1 MSDIWRDIHYALR
14 TLVRNR
20 SLTAIVA
27 LSLGLGIGLNTAVF
41 SFVDAVLLHPFPY
54 SQPEKLVFIWGT
66 KNLDVRRG
74 ISGATLDQ
82 WQSQS
87 ATFEKIAPFQLNLSS
102 VSLDSGGADTLQ
114 AAYVGTEIFNVLG
127 AHPLIGRTFS
137 SVEEEPGQGKS
148 VIVSY
153 GLWQSRFGGD
163 KSIIGASARLS
174 GDAYTILGVMPK
186 DFFFPDQDAQLWIP
200 LTKHGS
206 FYNQAHGL
214 GRLRSNATLPQA
226 QAELDTFAKIDAQND
241 AKESGEKS
249 NQSTAG
255 VFRLYDVV
263 VGKYQLALWTL
274 LGAVT
279 LLVLLAC
286 ANVANLLLARGV
298 AREKELAVRA
308 ALGAGRAGIFR
319 QLLTES
325 LVLALFANAVGL
337 LAGFWSIRFLRI
349 FHLSGVTGLDRAG
362 INVRVL
368 LFSLALSLLAGL
380 ISGIMP
386 AWKASSKDLHPS
398 LQQGSAGTTGRRH
411 GQLRNLLVSLEVA
424 FAIMLLVGAGLLV
437 NSFERI
443 VHTSWGFNPEQLLLV
458 QVHLPRTVQ
467 ASPAQIT
474 EIAESVQ
481 RRLKSLSGVT
491 SAAMSYGV
499 PIRYAYKGVPLQV
512 DGKRVGS
519 DFYPAMSGVS
529 HDYFR
534 TMGIP
539 LLKGR
544 EFSVQDDA
552 QAKRVVVI
560 SRSLAEKLW
569 PGKNSVGKNLVALRV
584 KPELME
590 RFKGRPSGPAVAAM
604 VNQPSSWEPEGNPL
618 EVIGEVG
625 DVRMFGLEEEA
636 APALYEDYRQIPPG
650 SFFVTYQKFMIRTSG
665 DPTNIISNI
674 KAVIQSVEPAT
685 TFEEIVPMQELVS
698 KSIGGR
704 GSNKLLL
711 VISILFGSL
720 SLFLAAAGIYGVVSH
735 SIVQRTREIGIRM
748 ALGAD
753 ARDIV
758 RLVMTQGMRP
768 VLWGAS
774 LGLVACWA
782 ITRFFKALMFGVTP
796 TDPLTFSIVSAL
808 LLLVSL
814 CACLIPSIRTMNTN
828 PVEALRHD

>member
-1 MSDIWRDIHYALR
+1 MNSFLRDLRYAFR
-14 TLVRNR
+14 MLVRNR

-27 LSLGLGIGLNTAVF
+27 VSLGLGIGLNTAVF

-74 ISGATLDQ
+74 ISGNTLDQ

-87 ATFEKIAPFQLNLSS
+87 AAFEKIAPFQMNLISL
-102 VSLDSGGADTLQ
+102 SLDSGGADTLQ
-114 AAYVGTEIFNVLG
+114 AAYVGTEVFSVLG
-127 AHPLIGRTFS
+127 AHPIIGRTFS
-137 SVEEEPGQGKS
+137 SAEEEPGADKS
-148 VIVSY
+148 AILSY

-163 KSIIGASARLS
+163 KNIIGTSARLG
-174 GDAYTILGVMPK
+174 GDPYTILGVMPQN
-186 DFFFPDQDAQLWIP
+186 FFFPDQDAQLWIP
-200 LTKHGS
+200 LTKRGG
-206 FYNQAHGL
+206 FYGQVHGL
-214 GRLRSNATLPQA
+214 GRLRPNATLPQA
-226 QAELDTFAKIDAQND
+226 QAELDTFVRNDAQENGD
-241 AKESGEKS
+241 KL
-249 NQSTAG
+249 NQSAAG
-255 VFRLYDVV
+255 VFRLYDIV

-337 LAGFWSIRFLRI
+337 LAGFWAIRFLRI
-349 FHLSGVTGLDRAG
+349 FHLSGVTGLDRAT
-362 INVRVL
+362 INYRVL
-368 LFSLALSLLAGL
+368 LFSLGLSLLTGL

-386 AWKASSKDLHPS
+386 AWKASSKDLRAS
-398 LQQGSAGTTGRRH
+398 LQQGSAGTTGRKH

-424 FAIMLLVGAGLLV
+424 FAIVLLVSAGLLV

-443 VHTSWGFNPEQLLLV
+443 VHTSWGFNPEQLLLI
-458 QVHLPRTVQ
+458 QLNLPRSTQ
-467 ASPAQIT
+467 KSPAQIT
-474 EIAESVQ
+474 EFAESTVQ
-481 RRLKSLSGVT
+481 RLKVLSGVS

-499 PIRYAYKGVPLQV
+499 PIRYAYKGIPLQV
-512 DGKRVGS
+512 DGKRVGT
-519 DFYPAMSGVS
+519 DFYPAMSGVG

-539 LLKGR
+539 VLKGR

-569 PGKNSVGKNLVALRV
+569 PGKNPIGESLVTLRV

-590 RFKGRPSGPAVAAM
+590 KFKGRPSGWAVAAM
-604 VNQPSSWEPEGNPL
+604 TNQPSSWEPEGAPL

-625 DVRMFGLEEEA
+625 DVRMFGLEGEA
-636 APALYEDYRQIPPG
+636 APALYEDYRQIPRG
-650 SFFVTYQKFMIRTSG
+650 TFFVDHQKFLIRTSAA
-665 DPTNIISNI
+665 SNSI
-674 KAVIQSVEPAT
+674 VSEAKGVIHSIEPST
-685 TFEEIVPMQELVS
+685 VIEEIVPMQDLVGQ
-698 KSIGGR
+698 SIGGR

-774 LGLVACWA
+774 LGLASCWA
-782 ITRFFKALMFGVTP
+782 ITRFFKALMFGITP
-796 TDPLTFSIVSAL
+796 TDPLTFSTVSAL
-808 LLLVSL
+808 LLLVSF
-814 CACLIPSIRTMNTN
+814 CACLIPSIRTLNTN

>member
-1 MSDIWRDIHYALR
+1 MNSFWRDLRYAFR
-14 TLVRNR
+14 MLVRNR

-74 ISGATLDQ
+74 ISGTTLDQ

-87 ATFEKIAPFQLNLSS
+87 ATLEKIAPFQLNLSS

-114 AAYVGTEIFNVLG
+114 AAYVGTEIFSVLG
-127 AHPLIGRTFS
+127 ARPLIGRTFLS
-137 SVEEEPGQGKS
+137 SEEESGGDKS
-148 VIVSY
+148 VILSY

-163 KSIIGASARLS
+163 KNAIGTVARLS
-174 GDAYTILGVMPK
+174 GEPYTILGVMPQN
-186 DFFFPDQDAQLWIP
+186 FFFPDQDAQLWIP
-200 LTKHGS
+200 LTKRGG
-206 FYNQAHGL
+206 FYGQVHGL
-214 GRLRSNATLPQA
+214 GRLRPNATLPQA
-226 QAELDTFAKIDAQND
+226 QAELDTFAKND
-241 AKESGEKS
+241 AKESGDKT

-337 LAGFWSIRFLRI
+337 LAGYWAIRFLRI
-349 FHLSGVTGLDRAG
+349 FHLSGVTALDRAAM
-362 INVRVL
+362 NYRVL

-386 AWKASSKDLHPS
+386 AWKASSKDLHAS
-398 LQQGSAGTTGRRH
+398 LQQGSAGTTGRKH

-424 FAIMLLVGAGLLV
+424 FAIVLLVSAGLLV

-443 VHTSWGFNPEQLLLV
+443 VHASWGFNSEQLLLV
-458 QVHLPRTVQ
+458 QLHLPQTWKKSS
-467 ASPAQIT
+467 SPVT
-474 EIAESVQ
+474 EFAESVLL
-481 RRLKSLSGVT
+481 RLKTMPGVS
-491 SAAMSYGV
+491 SAAMAGGV
-499 PIRYAYKGVPLQV
+499 PIRYSYRGLPIVV
-512 DGKRVGS
+512 DGKRIGS
-519 DFYPAMSGVS
+519 DFNPAMTAVS

-534 TMGIP
+534 AMGIP
-539 LLKGR
+539 LLRGR
-544 EFSVQDDA
+544 EFTIQDDA
-552 QAKRVVVI
+552 QSKRVVVI
-560 SRSLAEKLW
+560 SRALAEKIW
-569 PGKNSVGKNLVALRV
+569 HGQDPIGKTFVTLRV
-584 KPELME
+584 KQELME
-590 RFKGRPSGPAVAAM
+590 KLKARQSGPAIAAM
-604 VNQPSSWEPEGNPL
+604 VRLPSSWEDDGGPL

-636 APALYEDYRQIPPG
+636 APALYEDYRQ
-650 SFFVTYQKFMIRTSG
+650 VTLESRFMPRQYFIIRTTG
-665 DPTNIISNI
+665 DSNSVVSEA
-674 KAVIQSVEPAT
+674 KTVIQSIQPAVV
-685 TFEEIVPMQELVS
+685 FEDFVPMQDLVS
-698 KSIGGR
+698 KSVGGR

-758 RLVMTQGMRP
+758 RLLMTQGMRP

-774 LGLVACWA
+774 LGLVGCWA
-782 ITRFFKALMFGVTP
+782 ITRFFKALMFGITP

-808 LLLVSL
+808 LLFVSL

>member
-1 MSDIWRDIHYALR
+1 MNSFLRDLRYALR
-14 TLVRNR
+14 MLVRNR

-74 ISGATLDQ
+74 LSGEQLEQ

-87 ATFEKIAPFQLNLSS
+87 ATLEKIAPFQLNLSS
-102 VSLDSGGADTLQ
+102 MSLDSGGADTLQ
-114 AAYVGTEIFNVLG
+114 AAYVGAEIFSVLG
-127 AHPLIGRTFS
+127 AHPIIGRTFS
-137 SVEEEPGQGKS
+137 TAEEDPGGEKS
-148 VIVSY
+148 VILSY

-163 KSIIGASARLS
+163 KNIVGTSARLS
-174 GDAYTILGVMPK
+174 GEPYTILGVMPQN
-186 DFFFPDQDAQLWIP
+186 FFFPDQDAQLWIP
-200 LTKHGS
+200 LTKRGG

-214 GRLRSNATLPQA
+214 GRLRPNATLPQA
-226 QAELDTFAKIDAQND
+226 QAELDTFAKND
-241 AKESGEKS
+241 TKESGEKS

-286 ANVANLLLARGV
+286 ANIANLLLARGV

-337 LAGFWSIRFLRI
+337 LAGFWAIRFLRI
-349 FHLSGVTGLDRAG
+349 FHLSGVTALDRAG
-362 INVRVL
+362 MNYRVL
-368 LFSLALSLLAGL
+368 LFSLGLSLLAGL

-386 AWKASSKDLHPS
+386 AWKASSKDLHAS
-398 LQQGSAGTTGRRH
+398 LQQGSAGTTGRKH

-424 FAIMLLVGAGLLV
+424 FAIVLLISAGLLV

-443 VHTSWGFNPEQLLLV
+443 VHASWGFNSEQLLLV
-458 QVHLPRTVQ
+458 QIHLPVSVRKTP
-467 ASPAQIT
+467 SEISEFT
-474 EIAESVQ
+474 ESALQ
-481 RRLKSLSGVT
+481 RLNETSGVT
-491 SAAMSYGV
+491 SAAMAAGV
-499 PIRYAYKGVPLQV
+499 PIRYNYMGVPLVV
-512 DGKRVGS
+512 DGRRVGS
-519 DFYPAMSGVS
+519 DFNPAMTAVS

-534 TMGIP
+534 VMGIP
-539 LLKGR
+539 VLRGR
-544 EFSVQDDA
+544 EFTIHDDSSA
-552 QAKRVVVI
+552 QRVVVI
-560 SRSLAEKLW
+560 SRALAEKVW
-569 PGKNSVGKNLVALRV
+569 PGKNPIGKSLVTLRL
-584 KPELME
+584 KSDLIEK
-590 RFKGRPSGPAVAAM
+590 FKARPSSPAAAAM
-604 VNQPSSWEPEGNPL
+604 VKLPSSWEPDGGPL
-618 EVIGEVG
+618 EVVGEVG

-636 APALYEDYRQIPPG
+636 APALYEDYRQITAR
-650 SFFVTYQKFMIRTSG
+650 SFFLPRQELIIRTSG
-665 DPTNIISNI
+665 DSNSI
-674 KAVIQSVEPAT
+674 VSEAKSVIQSVEPAT
-685 TFEEIVPMQELVS
+685 TFEEIVPMQDLVS
-698 KSIGGR
+698 KSVGGR

-768 VLWGAS
+768 VLWGAT
-774 LGLVACWA
+774 LGLVGCWA
-782 ITRFFKALMFGVTP
+782 ITRFFKALMFGITP

>member
-1 MSDIWRDIHYALR
+1 MNSFWRDFRYALR
-14 TLVRNR
+14 MLVRNR

-74 ISGATLDQ
+74 ISGVTLDQ

-87 ATFEKIAPFQLNLSS
+87 ITLEKIAPFQLNLSS

-114 AAYVGTEIFNVLG
+114 AAYVGTETFSVLG
-127 AHPLIGRTFS
+127 AHPLVGRTFS
-137 SVEEEPGQGKS
+137 NAEEEPGQDKS
-148 VIVSY
+148 IILSY

-163 KSIIGASARLS
+163 KNIAGASARLS
-174 GDAYTILGVMPK
+174 GTVYTILGVMPQ
-186 DFFFPDQDAQLWIP
+186 DFFFPDQEAQLWIP
-200 LTKHGS
+200 LTKHSG

-214 GRLRSNATLPQA
+214 GRLRSGATLPQA
-226 QAELDTFAKIDAQND
+226 QAELDTFARND
-241 AKESGEKS
+241 AREIGEKT
-249 NQSTAG
+249 NQAAAG
-255 VFRLYDVV
+255 VFQLYDVV

-319 QLLTES
+319 QLIIES
-325 LVLALFANAVGL
+325 LVLALFANAVGV
-337 LAGFWSIRFLRI
+337 LAGFWGIRLLRA
-349 FHLSGVTGLDRAG
+349 FHLSGVTALDRAG
-362 INVRVL
+362 MNYRVM
-368 LFSLALSLLAGL
+368 LFSLGLSLLAGL

-386 AWKASSKDLHPS
+386 AWKASSRDLHAS
-398 LQQGSAGTTGRRH
+398 LQQGSAATSDRKH
-411 GQLRNLLVSLEVA
+411 GQLRSLLVSLEVA
-424 FAIMLLVGAGLLV
+424 FAIVLLVSAGLLV
-437 NSFERI
+437 NSFQRI

-458 QVHLPRTVQ
+458 QVHLPVSVQ
-467 ASPAQIT
+467 KSPTQVT
-474 EIAESVQ
+474 EVTESVL
-481 RRLKSLSGVT
+481 RRLKEVPEVS
-491 SAAMSYGV
+491 SAAMAEGV
-499 PIRYAYKGVPLQV
+499 PIRYSYKGTPLMV
-512 DGKRVGS
+512 DGKRVGL
-519 DFYPAMSGVS
+519 DFYAAMSGVS

-534 TMGIP
+534 AMGGP
-539 LLKGR
+539 VLRGR
-544 EFSVQDDA
+544 EFTIQDDA
-552 QAKRVVVI
+552 LAKRVVVI
-560 SRSLAEKLW
+560 SHALAEKIW
-569 PGKNSVGKNLVALRV
+569 PGKNPIGKSMDMLILR
-584 KPELME
+584 KEFRARHNGLENPAFYTELQ
-590 RFKGRPSGPAVAAM
+590 KLT
-604 VNQPSSWEPEGNPL
+604 SWEKEGASV
-618 EVIGEVG
+618 EVVGEVG
-625 DVRMFGLEEEA
+625 DVRMFGLETENE
-636 APALYEDYRQIPPG
+636 PTFYMDYRQITRG
-650 SFFVTYQKFMIRTSG
+650 TFFVANPIFTIRTLGAS
-665 DPTNIISNI
+665 TSVISAT
-674 KAVIQSVEPAT
+674 KSVIQSVEPTT

-748 ALGAD
+748 ALGAEQ
-753 ARDIV
+753 RDIV

-768 VLWGAS
+768 VIWGAT

-782 ITRFFKALMFGVTP
+782 FTRFFKALMFGITP

-828 PVEALRHD
+828 PIEALRHD

>member
-1 MSDIWRDIHYALR
+1 MNSFFRDLRYAFRML
-14 TLVRNR
+14 LRNR

-74 ISGATLDQ
+74 LSGETLDR

-87 ATFEKIAPFQLNLSS
+87 ATLEKISPFQLNLSS

-114 AAYVGTEIFNVLG
+114 AAYVGTEIFSVLG
-127 AHPLIGRTFS
+127 AHPIIGRTFS
-137 SVEEEPGQGKS
+137 NAEEETGADKS
-148 VIVSY
+148 VILSY

-163 KSIIGASARLS
+163 KNIIGTTARLS
-174 GDAYTILGVMPK
+174 GEPYTVLGVMPQA
-186 DFFFPDQDAQLWIP
+186 FFFPDQDAQLWIP
-200 LTKHGS
+200 LTKRSG
-206 FYNQAHGL
+206 FYNQVHGL
-214 GRLRSNATLPQA
+214 GRLRPNATLPQA
-226 QAELDTFAKIDAQND
+226 QAELDTFVRNNAQENGD
-241 AKESGEKS
+241 KS
-249 NQSTAG
+249 TQSTAG
-255 VFRLYDVV
+255 VFRLYDIV

-325 LVLALFANAVGL
+325 LVLALFANCVGL
-337 LAGFWSIRFLRI
+337 LAGFWAIRFLRI
-349 FHLSGVTGLDRAG
+349 FHLSGVTGLDRAAM
-362 INVRVL
+362 NYRVL

-386 AWKASSKDLHPS
+386 AWKASSKDLHAS
-398 LQQGSAGTTGRRH
+398 LQQGSAGTTGRKH

-424 FAIMLLVGAGLLV
+424 FAIVLLVSAGLLV

-443 VHTSWGFNPEQLLLV
+443 VHASWGFNSEQLLLV
-458 QVHLPRTVQ
+458 QLHLPQTWKKSS
-467 ASPAQIT
+467 SPVT
-474 EIAESVQ
+474 EFAESVLL
-481 RRLKSLSGVT
+481 RLKTMPGVS
-491 SAAMSYGV
+491 SAAMAGGV
-499 PIRYAYKGVPLQV
+499 PIRYSYRGLPLVV

-519 DFYPAMSGVS
+519 DFNPAMTAVS

-534 TMGIP
+534 AMGIP
-539 LLKGR
+539 LLRGR
-544 EFSVQDDA
+544 EFTIQDDA
-552 QAKRVVVI
+552 QSKRVVVI
-560 SRSLAEKLW
+560 SRALAEKIW
-569 PGKNSVGKNLVALRV
+569 QGQDPIGKSLVTLRL
-584 KPELME
+584 KQELIE
-590 RFKGRPSGPAVAAM
+590 KFKGHPSGPAAAAM
-604 VNQPSSWEPEGNPL
+604 VSQPSSWESDGGPL

-636 APALYEDYRQIPPG
+636 APALYEDYRQ
-650 SFFVTYQKFMIRTSG
+650 VTLESRFMPRQYFIIRTTG
-665 DPTNIISNI
+665 DSNSVVSEA
-674 KAVIQSVEPAT
+674 KTVIQSIQPAVV
-685 TFEEIVPMQELVS
+685 FEDFVPMQDLVS
-698 KSIGGR
+698 KSVGGR

-782 ITRFFKALMFGVTP
+782 ITRFFKALMFGITP

-828 PVEALRHD
+828 PVEALRHE

>member
-1 MSDIWRDIHYALR
+1 MNSFWRDLRYAFRMLA
-14 TLVRNR
+14 RNR
-20 SLTAIVA
+20 SLTIIVA

-54 SQPEKLVFIWGT
+54 SQPEKLVFVWGT

-74 ISGATLDQ
+74 ISGVTLDE

-87 ATFEKIAPFQLNLSS
+87 ATFEKIAPFQLNLLS

-127 AHPLIGRTFS
+127 AHPLIGRSFS
-137 SVEEEPGQGKS
+137 SVEEEPGQEKS
-148 VIVSY
+148 VIISY
-153 GLWQSRFGGD
+153 GQWQSRFGGD
-163 KSIIGASARLS
+163 KNVIGTSARLS
-174 GDAYTILGVMPK
+174 GAPYTIVGVMPP

-200 LTKHGS
+200 LTKHGG

-214 GRLRSNATLPQA
+214 GRLRPGAALRQA
-226 QAELDTFAKIDAQND
+226 QAELDTFARND

-308 ALGAGRAGIFR
+308 ALGAGRPGIFR

-337 LAGFWSIRFLRI
+337 LAGFWGIRFLRV

-368 LFSLALSLLAGL
+368 LFSLGLSLFAGL

-386 AWKASSKDLHPS
+386 AWKASSRDLHAS
-398 LQQGSAGTTGRRH
+398 LQQGSAGTTGRKH

-424 FAIMLLVGAGLLV
+424 FAIVLLVSAGLLV

-443 VHTSWGFNPEQLLLV
+443 VHTSWGFNPEHLLLV
-458 QVHLPRTVQ
+458 TVHLPLSVQ
-467 ASPAQIT
+467 KSPSRVT
-474 EIAESVQ
+474 EVTESVLQ
-481 RRLKSLSGVT
+481 RLKNIPGVT
-491 SAAMSYGV
+491 SAAMAEGV
-499 PIRYAYKGVPLQV
+499 PIRYSYKGTPLMV
-512 DGKRVGS
+512 DGKRVGV

-534 TMGIP
+534 AMGIP
-539 LLKGR
+539 VLLGR
-544 EFSVQDDA
+544 EFAIQDDA
-552 QAKRVVVI
+552 LAKRVVVI

-569 PGKNSVGKNLVALRV
+569 PGKSPIGKSMDMLILKKEFRARHTGLENPAFYAELQKVTSFEKEGASV
-584 KPELME
+584 
-590 RFKGRPSGPAVAAM
+590 
-604 VNQPSSWEPEGNPL
+604 
-618 EVIGEVG
+618 EVVGVVG
-625 DVRMFGLEEEA
+625 DVRMFGLETENE
-636 APALYEDYRQIPPG
+636 PAFYMDYRQITPG
-650 SFFVTYQKFMIRTSG
+650 TFFAAHPIFTIRTTGAS
-665 DPTNIISNI
+665 SSAASEA
-674 KAVIQSVEPAT
+674 KSVIQSVEPAT

-711 VISILFGSL
+711 IISILFGSL

-735 SIVQRTREIGIRM
+735 SIAQRTREIGIRM

-768 VLWGAS
+768 VIWGAS

-782 ITRFFKALMFGVTP
+782 ITRFFKALMFGITP
-796 TDPLTFSIVSAL
+796 TDPFTFSIVSTL

-814 CACLIPSIRTMNTN
+814 CACLIPSIRTTNTN
-828 PVEALRHD
+828 PVEALRNE

>member
-1 MSDIWRDIHYALR
+1 M
-14 TLVRNR
+14 LVRNR

-74 ISGATLDQ
+74 LSGATLDQ

-87 ATFEKIAPFQLNLSS
+87 ATFEKIAPFQLNLLS

-114 AAYVGTEIFNVLG
+114 AAYVGTETFTVLG

-137 SVEEEPGQGKS
+137 SVEEEPGQEKS
-148 VIVSY
+148 VILSY

-163 KSIIGASARLS
+163 KNVIGASARLS
-174 GDAYTILGVMPK
+174 GAPYTILGVMPK

-200 LTKHGS
+200 LTRQGG
-206 FYNQAHGL
+206 FYGQAHGL
-214 GRLRSNATLPQA
+214 GRLRPTAILPQA
-226 QAELDTFAKIDAQND
+226 QAELDTFAKND
-241 AKESGEKS
+241 AKVDAKETGKKS

-337 LAGFWSIRFLRI
+337 LAGFWGIRFLRI

-380 ISGIMP
+380 MSGIMP
-386 AWKASSKDLHPS
+386 AWKASSKDLHGS
-398 LQQGSAGTTGRRH
+398 LQQGSAGTTGRKH

-424 FAIMLLVGAGLLV
+424 FAIVLLVSAGLLV

-443 VHTSWGFNPEQLLLV
+443 VHTSWGFNPERLLLV
-458 QVHLPRTVQ
+458 RVHLPV
-467 ASPAQIT
+467 
-474 EIAESVQ
+474 SVQ
-481 RRLKSLSGVT
+481 KSPTQVTEATESILRRLKAVPEVN
-491 SAAMSYGV
+491 SAAMAEGV
-499 PIRYAYKGVPLQV
+499 PIRYSYKGTPLMV
-512 DGKRVGS
+512 DGKRIGVDS
-519 DFYPAMSGVS
+519 YPAMSGVS

-534 TMGIP
+534 AMGIP
-539 LLKGR
+539 VLLGR
-544 EFSVQDDA
+544 EFTIQDDA
-552 QAKRVVVI
+552 LAKRVVVI
-560 SRSLAEKLW
+560 SKTLAERLW
-569 PGKNSVGKNLVALRV
+569 PGKNPIGKSMDMLILKKEFRARHTGLENPAFYA
-584 KPELME
+584 ELQKLTSFE
-590 RFKGRPSGPAVAAM
+590 KEGAAV
-604 VNQPSSWEPEGNPL
+604 
-618 EVIGEVG
+618 EVVGEVG
-625 DVRMFGLEEEA
+625 DVRMFGLESEIE
-636 APALYEDYRQIPPG
+636 PAFYLDYRQITPG
-650 SFFVTYQKFMIRTSG
+650 TFFVAHPIFTIRTTSAS
-665 DPTNIISNI
+665 TSVVSET
-674 KAVIQSVEPAT
+674 KSVIQSVEPAT

>member
-1 MSDIWRDIHYALR
+1 MGSLWQDIRFSFR
-14 TLVRNR
+14 MLVRNR

-27 LSLGLGIGLNTAVF
+27 LSLGFGIGLNTAVF

-54 SQPEKLVFIWGT
+54 SQPEKLVFIWGA

-74 ISGATLDQ
+74 ISGSTLDR
-82 WQSQS
+82 WQQQS
-87 ATFEKIAPFQLNLSS
+87 STFEKIAPFQLNLSS
-102 VSLDSGGADTLQ
+102 VSMDSGGADTLQ
-114 AAYVGTEIFNVLG
+114 AAYVGTEVFSVLG
-127 AHPLIGRTFS
+127 AHPIIGRTFS
-137 SVEEEPGQGKS
+137 NAEEEPGGEKS
-148 VIVSY
+148 VVLSY

-163 KSIIGASARLS
+163 KNIIGTSARLS
-174 GDAYTILGVMPK
+174 GEPYTILGVMPEN
-186 DFFFPDQDAQLWIP
+186 FFFPDQDAQLWIP
-200 LTKHGS
+200 LTKRGG
-206 FYNQAHGL
+206 FYNQVHGL
-214 GRLRSNATLPQA
+214 GRLHPNATLPQA
-226 QAELDTFAKIDAQND
+226 QAELDIFAKNDARND
-241 AKESGEKS
+241 AKESGEQS

-286 ANVANLLLARGV
+286 ANVANLLLARGA

-349 FHLSGVTGLDRAG
+349 FHLSGITALDRAT
-362 INVRVL
+362 INYRVL
-368 LFSLALSLLAGL
+368 LFSLGLSLLAGL

-386 AWKASSKDLHPS
+386 AWKASSKDLHAS
-398 LQQGSAGTTGRRH
+398 LQQGSAGTTGKKH

-424 FAIMLLVGAGLLV
+424 FAIVLLVSAGLLV

-458 QVHLPRTVQ
+458 QVHLPMSVQ
-467 ASPAQIT
+467 KSPSQIT
-474 EIAESVQ
+474 QVTESVLQ
-481 RRLKSLSGVT
+481 RLKEMPGVS
-491 SAAMSYGV
+491 SAAMAEGV
-499 PIRYAYKGVPLQV
+499 PIRFSYKSTPLMV
-512 DGKRVGS
+512 DGKRVGN
-519 DFYPAMSGVS
+519 DFYAAMSGVS

-534 TMGIP
+534 AMGIP
-539 LLKGR
+539 VLKGR
-544 EFSVQDDA
+544 EFTIQDDA
-552 QAKRVVVI
+552 QAKRAVI
-560 SRSLAEKLW
+560 ISHALAEKIW
-569 PGKNSVGKNLVALRV
+569 PGKNPIGKSVVTLRV
-584 KPELME
+584 KPNLME
-590 RFKGRPSGPAVAAM
+590 KFKGRPSGPAVAAM
-604 VNQPSSWEPEGNPL
+604 VNQPSSWEPEGGPL

-625 DVRMFGLEEEA
+625 DVRMFGLETEA
-636 APALYEDYRQIPPG
+636 APAFYMDYRQIAPG
-650 SFFVTYQKFMIRTSG
+650 TFFAAHPIFTIRTSG
-665 DPTNIISNI
+665 ASDSVVSEA
-674 KAVIQSVEPAT
+674 KAVIQSIEPAT
-685 TFEEIVPMQELVS
+685 TFEEVVPMQDLVS

-735 SIVQRTREIGIRM
+735 SIIQRTREIGIRM
-748 ALGAD
+748 ALGAN

-774 LGLVACWA
+774 LGLVGCWA
-782 ITRFFKALMFGVTP
+782 ITRFFKALMFGITP

-808 LLLVSL
+808 LLFVSL